1 MSGESAETTG
11 PGPRKGICPNDGKP
25 FDIPAHVRGYKR
37 FCSDKCRS
45 EWHSRLRKKA
55 LDEMRRKEGTE

>member
-1 MSGESAETTG
+1 MSETEAKAT
-11 PGPRKGICPNDGKP
+11 PAKGICPNDGRP
-25 FDIPAHVRGYKR
+25 FDIPPHVRGYKR

-55 LDEMRRKEGTE
+55 LEQMRTTEGNEDGN

>member
-1 MSGESAETTG
+1 MSETEVPG
-11 PGPRKGICPNDGKP
+11 PGPSARRGICPNDGKP

-55 LDEMRRKEGTE
+55 LEMMREKDSS